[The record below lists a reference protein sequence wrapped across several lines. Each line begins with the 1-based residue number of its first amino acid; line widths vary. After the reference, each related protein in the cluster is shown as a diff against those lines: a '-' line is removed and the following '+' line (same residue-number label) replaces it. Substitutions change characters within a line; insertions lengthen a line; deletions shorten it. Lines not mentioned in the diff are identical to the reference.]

1 LLPQAALPEFE
12 QGWRTPQQISFEH
25 AARTFGLAY
34 AHADSNDSFQEVLH
48 QALLAGGPH
57 LIELVVS

>member
-1 LLPQAALPEFE
+1 LSKAGVRHSKSALNTQPE
-12 QGWRTPQQISFEH
+12 
-25 AARTFGLAY
+25 TFGLAY
-34 AHADSNDSFQEVLH
+34 AHADSNDSFREALH